1 MPRRTISGGSAPTVL
16 DADVNAGASAFTGT
30 DFSTWED
37 GSGGKIGAVIDRG
50 QSNEE
55 RVWFSS
61 IVGNVASIDSG
72 DRGADGTTAVS
83 HSAGAIIEHVVMATD
98 IDEANAHIY
107 DTTRDDHTHYLNNA
121 RHDATARHTL
131 GTVIPVSVASPQ
143 TIVPGAS
150 GSAGDTNAAARS
162 NHSHPVGVAAAT
174 TITGSNGAGS
184 GNNFARSNH
193 DHAIGP
199 STIGSSQLQTNAVTN
214 TKVADGTLA
223 KEKMAFDV
231 AVGDVEIDLGP
242 ADTNQANSSSYTNY
256 CTQTITIE
264 HRGVLLIT
272 PEMSLR
278 AQAGTVGNFDWK
290 ARIRVDGADHP
301 RDAGYG
307 VIDGWIENTHNDQA
321 NTHFVCPT
329 LAWPVDVG
337 TATVTLDFQVSLG
350 SAGDV
355 NVRDPKLKL
364 CELNFG

>member
-1 MPRRTISGGSAPTVL
+1 MARRTVSGASAPTTL
-16 DADVNAGASAFTGT
+16 DADVNASALAFTGA

-37 GSGGKIGAVIDRG
+37 GSGGKIGVTIDRG

-55 RVWFSS
+55 RVWFTS
-61 IVGNVASIDSG
+61 IVGNVASISGG

-83 HSAGAIIEHVVMATD
+83 HSAGAIIEHTVMATD
-98 IDEANAHIY
+98 IDEANAHIF
-107 DTTRDDHTHYLNNA
+107 DTGRDDHTQYLSNA
-121 RHDATARHTL
+121 RHDTTARHTL
-131 GTVIPVSVASPQ
+131 GTVVPVSTAAPQ
-143 TIVPGAS
+143 TVVPGAS
-150 GSAGDTNAAARS
+150 GSPGDTNAAARS

-193 DHAIGP
+193 DHAVGP

-214 TKVADGTLA
+214 AKVADGTLA
-223 KEKMAFDV
+223 KEKLGFDI
-231 AVGDVEIDLGP
+231 AVGDVAVDLGP
-242 ADTNQANSSSYTNY
+242 ADTNQANSSSYTNF
-256 CTQTITIE
+256 CSQAITIE
-264 HRGVLLIT
+264 HRGVLAIT
-272 PEMSLR
+272 PEFSLR
-278 AQAGTVGNFDWK
+278 AQWGTTGNFDWK

-307 VIDGWIENTHNDQA
+307 LIDGWIEHTNEAQA
-321 NTHFVCPT
+321 NTHFVSQT
-329 LAWPVDVG
+329 IFWPIDVG
-337 TATVTLDFQVSLG
+337 TATVTLDIQVSLG